1 MEYAVDR
8 FEGDTAVLE
17 PAQGPIRTE
26 KIDRALLPPETREG
40 DILLCEDGHWR
51 VDAAATAARRE
62 RLRRRFSAPGLFA
75 TSPGEFDADH
85 AMELIEELFG

>member
-1 MEYAVDR
+1 MMEYIVDR
-8 FEGDTAVLE
+8 FEEGTAVLE

-62 RLRRRFSAPGLFA
+62 RLRRRFSAGRPG
-75 TSPGEFDADH
+75 
-85 AMELIEELFG
+85 

>member
-1 MEYAVDR
+1 MEYTVDR

-40 DILLCEDGHWR
+40 DILLCEDGH
-51 VDAAATAARRE
+51 
-62 RLRRRFSAPGLFA
+62 
-75 TSPGEFDADH
+75 
-85 AMELIEELFG
+85 

>member
-1 MEYAVDR
+1 MEYTVDR
-8 FEGDTAVLE
+8 FEGGTAVLE

-51 VDAAATAARRE
+51 ADAAATAARRE
-62 RLRRRFSAPGLFA
+62 RLRRRFSAGRPG
-75 TSPGEFDADH
+75 
-85 AMELIEELFG
+85 